1 MIKKYFRQSFV
12 KSVKKRRHYHNV
24 ERRTGTITVNPIAG
38 HRYSELAVRLCIL
51 LYVYSGCS
59 FRCIPKILEIINLVL
74 LDLPDTI
81 PCHTTVKNW
90 VEKAGFDIYKNR
102 GKKLNELYA
111 LILDESVTVGDQ
123 KILLQLQVPAAPSGR
138 SLTHPDVEVVGMDVS
153 DSWASD
159 KVREK
164 IKETS
169 EHIEGSPEYVISDNG
184 SNLCKAVRE
193 AGIAHHKDISH
204 SLGVFLQRVYHEDV
218 DFKEFTKEMGQ
229 TRKYSMTNAAYLMP
243 PNQRSLARFMNLF
256 DWVRWGQQMIANFHT
271 FSDKEKSMYSF
282 IPANASFIEELYEIM
297 TAYEQI
303 QQLCKKKGLSKQTA
317 NTCRK
322 IVYKKLMGGNGRMQ
336 KLGNY
341 ILEYFLKEEKL
352 LKSSNEVHNIS
363 SDIIE
368 STFGIYKDRKSPNKL
383 YGVTSFVLTIPLYTK
398 VSTLELAETFEV
410 KERMERVK
418 VKEVKEWAK
427 GNLGNNWVVKRTKR
441 LSTFL

>member
-1 MIKKYFRQSFV
+1 M
-12 KSVKKRRHYHNV
+12 
-24 ERRTGTITVNPIAG
+24 
-38 HRYSELAVRLCIL
+38 
-51 LYVYSGCS
+51 
-59 FRCIPKILEIINLVL
+59 EIINLVL

-90 VEKAGFDIYKNR
+90 VEKAGFDIYSNR

-123 KILLQLQVPAAPSGR
+123 KILLQLQVPAAHLGH

-153 DSWASD
+153 DSWVSD

-164 IKETS
+164 IEETS
-169 EHIEGSPEYVISDNG
+169 ERIGRNPEYVISDNG

-193 AGIAHHKDISH
+193 AGIAHHRDISH
-204 SLGVFLQRVYHEDV
+204 SLGTSLQRVYQEDV
-218 DFKEFTKEMGQ
+218 DFKEFTKAMGQ
-229 TRKYSMTNAAYLMP
+229 TRKYSMTNVAYLMP
-243 PNQRSLARFMNLF
+243 PNQRALARFMNLF
-256 DWVRWGQQMIANFHT
+256 DWVRWGQQVIANFHT
-271 FSDKEKSMYSF
+271 FSGKEKAMYSF

-303 QQLCKKKGLSKQTA
+303 QQLCKKKGLSEQTV

-322 IVYKKLMGGNGRMQ
+322 IVYKKLMEGNERMQ

-341 ILEYFLKEEKL
+341 LLEYLRKEEKL
-352 LKSSNEVHNIS
+352 LKSSKEVHNIS

-368 STFGIYKDRKSPNKL
+368 STFGVYKDRKSPNKL

-398 VSTLELAETFEV
+398 VSSLELAEAFEV

-418 VKEVKEWAK
+418 VKQIREWAK
-427 GNLGNNWVVKRTKR
+427 GACGNNWVVKRSKR
-441 LSTFL
+441 LSTYS